1 MLGNL
6 LEGLGG
12 QDGNLLGNLLG
23 SLGGQD
29 NILGNLMDSLGGQSN
44 NMNGNS
50 NNGSNSGNVKSTP
63 NVAKNNKN
71 NSSNNNNVNIN
82 NDTENNDIVSS
93 DKNNQDNVFTN
104 IFSGMGNID
113 LSEISNMLSGI
124 DLNNLDLNSSNF
136 NDMVNPISNNDSF
149 VNDDSFE
156 NNDVEFKHTSP
167 MESTHSILDDL
178 EDEDKGQ
185 LIYILAHL
193 VDEQKLGMLNR
204 IVEENSN
211 LRH

>member
-1 MLGNL
+1 MLFR
-6 LEGLGG
+6 
-12 QDGNLLGNLLG
+12 
-23 SLGGQD
+23 S
-29 NILGNLMDSLGGQSN
+29 
-44 NMNGNS
+44 
-50 NNGSNSGNVKSTP
+50 NVKSTP
-63 NVAKNNKN
+63 NVAKNNKT
-71 NSSNNNNVNIN
+71 NSSNNKVNINNDIEN

-93 DKNNQDNVFTN
+93 NKNDQDNVFTN

-124 DLNNLDLNSSNF
+124 DLNNLDLNSSDF
-136 NDMVNPISNNDSF
+136 NDMMSSISNNDSF

-167 MESTHSILDDL
+167 KESTHSILEGL